1 MKFLILAGGYGKRLW
16 PLSDSK
22 TPKQF
27 QSFIGDKTLL
37 QLTYDRL
44 SKFGSENIFIST
56 NQKYKN
62 LVLDQLPKINEN
74 QVICEPEKRD
84 NGPSVAVCMSYLKNL
99 FGEEETVSISH
110 ADHLVKNEIEFQEK
124 LKLAHETSKKH
135 NKFTIVQ
142 VKAKSANPNLGY
154 VKIKD
159 LFEKVND
166 SEIYTLEKFIE
177 KPDQKT
183 AEKFL
188 ESYKYLWNTGYF
200 VWPIK
205 KFFEELQ
212 TTNKDVFEL
221 CESINNF
228 QDFSDIYSKMPV
240 ISIDYMLIEKVN
252 PTQILIIPSDLGW
265 SDIGTWQTLFEES
278 PKDQNSNLIEG
289 KVLSKNN
296 QDTLI
301 INKENEK
308 QIVAFN
314 LNDLTIVNT
323 KDKILICP
331 TKDAKDLKNHIKD
344 LDNNLL

>member
-1 MKFLILAGGYGKRLW
+1 MKFLILAGGHGKRLW

-27 QSFIGDKTLL
+27 QSFIGNKTLL

-56 NQKYKN
+56 NQRYKS
-62 LVLDQLPKINEN
+62 LVLEQLPKINEN

-205 KFFEELQ
+205 KFFEELK

-221 CESINNF
+221 CETINNF

-240 ISIDYMLIEKVN
+240 ISIDYMLIEKVK
-252 PTQILIIPSDLGW
+252 PTEILIIPSDLGW

-278 PKDQNSNLIEG
+278 PKDQDLNLIEG
-289 KVLSKNN
+289 QVLSKNN

-301 INKENEK
+301 INKENNK
-308 QIVAFN
+308 QVVAFN

-331 TKDAKDLKNHIKD
+331 TKDAKDLKNYIKD

>member
-1 MKFLILAGGYGKRLW
+1 MKFLILAGGHGKRLW

-27 QSFIGDKTLL
+27 QSFIGNKTLL

-44 SKFGSENIFIST
+44 AKFGAENIFVST
-56 NQKYKN
+56 NLKYKD
-62 LVLDQLPKINEN
+62 LVLAQLPNLHPD

-84 NGPSVAVCMSYLKNL
+84 NGPSVAVCMSYLKKL
-99 FGEEETVSISH
+99 FSEDETVSISH
-110 ADHLVKNEIEFQEK
+110 ADHLVKNQSEFQEK
-124 LKLAHETSKKH
+124 LALAHQTAKEH
-135 NKFTIVQ
+135 QKFVIVE
-142 VKAKSANPNLGY
+142 VKAKSPNPNLGY

-159 LFEKVND
+159 LFQKVDD

-205 KFFEELQ
+205 KFFSELKN
-212 TTNKDVFEL
+212 TNPDVHNL
-221 CESINNF
+221 CESIDNF
-228 QDFSDIYSKMPV
+228 QDFTNIYSQMPV
-240 ISIDYMLIEKVN
+240 ISIDYMLIEKVD
-252 PTQILIIPSDLGW
+252 PKEILIIPSDLGW
-265 SDIGTWQTLFEES
+265 SDIGTWQTLYEES
-278 PKDQNSNLIEG
+278 EKNQNSNLIEG
-289 KVLSKNN
+289 SVLSENN
-296 QDTLI
+296 FQTLI
-301 INKENEK
+301 INKENSK

-314 LNDLTIVNT
+314 LEDITIVNT

-331 TKDAKDLKNHIKD
+331 TKDAKDLKTHLEK
-344 LDNNLL
+344 LDDNLL

>member
-1 MKFLILAGGYGKRLW
+1 MKFLILAGGHGKRLW

-27 QSFIGDKTLL
+27 QSFIGNKTLL

-44 SKFGSENIFIST
+44 SKFGSQNIFIST
-56 NQKYKN
+56 NQRYKS
-62 LVLDQLPKINEN
+62 LVLEQLPKINED

-84 NGPSVAVCMSYLKNL
+84 NGPSVAVCMSYLKSL

-110 ADHLVKNEIEFQEK
+110 ADHLVKNELEFQEK
-124 LKLAHETSKKH
+124 LQLAHETSKKH

-177 KPDQKT
+177 KPDQET

-205 KFFEELQ
+205 KFFEELK

-221 CESINNF
+221 CEKINNF
-228 QDFSDIYSKMPV
+228 QDFSDTYSKMPV

-252 PTQILIIPSDLGW
+252 PTEILIIPSDLGW

-278 PKDQNSNLIEG
+278 PKDKNSNLIEG
-289 KVLSKNN
+289 QVLSKNN

-301 INKENEK
+301 INKENGK
-308 QIVAFN
+308 QVVAFN

-331 TKDAKDLKNHIKD
+331 TKDAKDLKNYIKD

>member
-1 MKFLILAGGYGKRLW
+1 MKFLILAGGHGKRLW

-27 QSFIGDKTLL
+27 QSFIGEQSLL
-37 QLTYDRL
+37 QLTFNRL
-44 SKFGSENIFIST
+44 EKFGVENIFVST
-56 NQKYKN
+56 NQKYKD
-62 LVLDQLPKINEN
+62 LVLKQLPKIKDN

-84 NGPSVAVCMSYLKNL
+84 NGPSVAVCMSYLKKL
-99 FGEEETVSISH
+99 YGENETVSISH
-110 ADHLVKNEIEFQEK
+110 ADHLVKNQIEFQEK
-124 LKLAHETSKKH
+124 LELAHKTSKKH
-135 NKFTIVQ
+135 NKFTIVE
-142 VKAKSANPNLGY
+142 VKAKTANPNLGY

-205 KFFEELQ
+205 KFFEELEI
-212 TTNKDVFEL
+212 TNKDVYNL
-221 CESINNF
+221 CNSI
-228 QDFSDIYSKMPV
+228 QDFKDFSNTYSKMPM

-252 PTQILIIPSDLGW
+252 PKEILIIPSDLGW

-278 PKDQNSNLIEG
+278 TKNQESNLIEG
-289 KVLSKNN
+289 KVSSNN
-296 QDTLI
+296 NNNSLI
-301 INKENEK
+301 INKEENK

-331 TKDAKDLKNHIKD
+331 TKDAKDLKEYIKN